1 MAGEGKRLIEIK
13 PVRDSAEIEIV
24 ARLAH
29 EIWNEHYVPIIGLA
43 QVQYMVPKFQS
54 AAAVSAQ
61 IAGKLEYFLIRRE
74 GAPAG
79 YFAFERQPDKR
90 SLFLSKLYVR
100 KDMRGH
106 GLARHALSYV
116 DSVCRDAS
124 LTTIWLTVNKRN
136 PAVGT
141 YERLGFRNVAA
152 VVADIGGG
160 FVMDDYRM
168 EKAVTG

>member
-1 MAGEGKRLIEIK
+1 MIDIT
-13 PVRDSAEIEIV
+13 PVRDSAEIETV

-29 EIWNEHYVPIIGLA
+29 EIWNEHYGPIIGLA
-43 QVQYMVPKFQS
+43 QVQYMVAKFQS
-54 AAAVSAQ
+54 AAAVTGQ
-61 IAGKLEYFLIRRE
+61 IADGLEYFLIGWE
-74 GAPAG
+74 GVPAG
-79 YFAFERQPDKR
+79 YFAFERQPAKR

-106 GLARHALSYV
+106 GLARHALSQI
-116 DSVCRDAS
+116 DSVCRGAS

-136 PAVGT
+136 PAIGT
-141 YERLGFRNVAA
+141 YERLGFKNVAA

-168 EKAVTG
+168 ERTVTA